1 MNVQPLSRCYDKNL
15 KHLLLWLM
23 DTLRVIDQVFIM
35 PGGGTLMHS
44 KVRSSAA
51 CPEPG
56 SGRGTGRLHLADAA
70 GPGCFAVP
78 AGRLKPSWRAAPL
91 RPSPPPGRSADSR

>member
-70 GPGCFAVP
+70 GPGSRSTCVC
-78 AGRLKPSWRAAPL
+78 RA
-91 RPSPPPGRSADSR
+91 